1 MRGLGAGRTTPASKP
16 DRTDPRD
23 LPELIAMQE
32 QPSSS
37 PDAAARIRANLR
49 ESARLL
55 REAHHIEPDAQR
67 TLADLV
73 EELSEALDPA
83 CAPSTHEA
91 HLAESSTHLVRALHQ
106 RHEGLIAS
114 ARQRLA
120 AAAARAEADAPVAT
134 GIARRLINALSDLG
148 I

>member
-1 MRGLGAGRTTPASKP
+1 MTEP
-16 DRTDPRD
+16 
-23 LPELIAMQE
+23 
-32 QPSSS
+32 PSPG
-37 PDAAARIRANLR
+37 PDAAAQIRANLL

-55 REAHHIEPDAQR
+55 REAHHIDPEAQR

-73 EELSEALDPA
+73 EELGEALDPSA
-83 CAPSTHEA
+83 SSSDHTI

-120 AAAARAEADAPVAT
+120 AAAARAESDAPVAT
-134 GIARRLINALSDLG
+134 GIARRFIDALADLG

>member
-1 MRGLGAGRTTPASKP
+1 MP
-16 DRTDPRD
+16 
-23 LPELIAMQE
+23 E
-32 QPSSS
+32 QPS
-37 PDAAARIRANLR
+37 PGLDAATQIRANLL

-55 REAHHIEPDAQR
+55 REAHHIDPEAQR

-73 EELSEALDPA
+73 EELSEALDPSA
-83 CAPSTHEA
+83 ASSDHTV
-91 HLAESSTHLVRALHQ
+91 HLAESSTHLVQALHQ

-114 ARQRLA
+114 AQARLA
-120 AAAARAEADAPVAT
+120 AAAARAESDAPVAT